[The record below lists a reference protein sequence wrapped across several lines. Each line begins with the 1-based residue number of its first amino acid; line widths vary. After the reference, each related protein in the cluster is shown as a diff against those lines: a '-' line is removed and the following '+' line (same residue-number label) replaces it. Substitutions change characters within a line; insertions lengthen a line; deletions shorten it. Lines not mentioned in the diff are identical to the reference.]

1 MEIKKEYRRWMDQKL
16 EDEALAKE
24 LREIEGQE
32 AEISDRFYT
41 DLEFGT
47 AGLRGVLGAGTN
59 RMNIYTVRRAT
70 QAYADV
76 LKARFDH
83 PTAAVAYD
91 SRINSELFARE
102 TARVFAANGIQ
113 TWLYGELMPTPAL
126 SYAVRELGCAA
137 GINITASHNPSKYNG
152 YKAYD
157 ENGCQI
163 TGETASAVMARIGET
178 DLFTGVKLA
187 DYDEAVAAGM
197 IRIIQEELIQKFLNR
212 VLEEQINPGLC
223 KDAGLKLVYTPL
235 NGAGRRSVL
244 TVLGRMGITD
254 ITVVPEQEMPD
265 GNFPTC
271 PYPNP
276 EILEAMQKGLDLA
289 EKLGADL
296 LLATDPDCDR
306 VGTAVLQNGSPR
318 LITGNEMGCLLID
331 YIARSKKKN
340 GAMPDRPVVVK
351 SIVTTS
357 MADAICQ
364 EYGIEVRNVLT
375 GFKYIGEQIAKLEEA
390 GEADRYLLGFEES
403 YGYLSGGYVR
413 DKDAVDGSM
422 LICEMAA
429 WYRSQG
435 KNLGEALDE
444 MYAKFGRYLNQVD
457 SYTFPGADGMAKMSG
472 IMESLR
478 KAPPKAIA
486 GAAVTAVTDYKT
498 ACPDV
503 GGVKMPPANVLSY
516 TLGEDSVIVRPS
528 GTEPKLKVYYMVKA
542 ADLPAAQAK
551 KAALQADI
559 EKILG
564 IGK

>member
-163 TGETASAVMARIGET
+163 TGETASAVMKKIGET

-187 DYDEAVAAGM
+187 DYDEALQSGM
-197 IRIIQEELIQKFLNR
+197 IRIIGEDLIQKFLNR
-212 VLEEQINPGLC
+212 VLEEQVNPGLC

-340 GAMPDRPVVVK
+340 GTMPDRPVVVK

-478 KAPPKAIA
+478 NDPPKSVA

-551 KAALQADI
+551 KAALQGDI

-564 IGK
+564 I